1 MPLFN
6 AIAERRADAPFIFVN
21 VVKAGSAALVFP
33 MAWKALEAKAA
44 R

>member
-6 AIAERRADAPFIFVN
+6 AIAERRADAPFIGD
-21 VVKAGSAALVFP
+21 VVKAASAALVVLV
-33 MAWKALEAKAA
+33 AWQALEAKVA